1 MGFWVRKTIF
11 GIVLIIIAYLLL
23 ANQELLVSL
32 AMGDGSDTEES
43 EMNSPVA
50 EKVIDDVPQKA
61 PPKKKVNSAA
71 EGLSRFYASINPS
84 FEEGQGP
91 RIRDNVVYLDK
102 PAGDLEKILEAKKN
116 VTRPLRKSWRGD
128 KASRA
133 FRTGQTLYQKLS
145 EYGEEQGIEVLWR
158 LDKDFIVKDPF
169 RINNNLVKTAF
180 QVGKAVEGHF
190 ENGINIYFCHQHKAL
205 VLTDQ
210 ELGYLDTECQLQS
223 SNQSSW

>member
-1 MGFWVRKTIF
+1 MGFWLRKTIF
-11 GIVLIIIAYLLL
+11 GIILVAIAYLLL

-32 AMGDGSDTEES
+32 AMGDSAGAEQEQTDSATT
-43 EMNSPVA
+43 
-50 EKVIDDVPQKA
+50 EKVVDDVPKKEK
-61 PPKKKVNSAA
+61 PKKKANSAA

-84 FEEGQGP
+84 FAEGGGP

-102 PAGDLEKILEAKKN
+102 PKGDLEKILEAKKN
-116 VTRPLRKSWRGD
+116 VTRPLRKNWRGD
-128 KASRA
+128 KASRS

-145 EYGEEQGIEVLWR
+145 EYGEEQGIEVFWR

-169 RINNNLVKTAF
+169 RINNNLIKTAF

-190 ENGINIYFCHQHKAL
+190 ENGINIYFCHKHKAL
-205 VLTDQ
+205 VLTD
-210 ELGYLDTECQLQS
+210 EEAGYLDTECQLQS